1 MSILEVTV
9 LKKVYDDTDT
19 VEYIVIHLVEG
30 VELGCNYKRFDQ
42 VLEHLAELDEPISLK
57 IDFSVFGR

>member
-19 VEYIVIHLVEG
+19 VERRSFKNGGL
-30 VELGCNYKRFDQ
+30 
-42 VLEHLAELDEPISLK
+42 
-57 IDFSVFGR
+57 

>member
-9 LKKVYDDTDT
+9 SKRVYDDTDT

-30 VELGCNYKRFDQ
+30 VELGFKRYTRFDQ
-42 VLEHLAELDEPISLK
+42 VLAHLAELDETISLK
-57 IDFSVFGR
+57 IDFSVY